1 MTDMTTITPTSLKA
15 RREAMGVSRELV
27 AAFCPEGTT
36 AALIAKQ
43 ERAKQFN
50 VFHWHA
56 MAINNLEE
64 WMARDRIAIID
75 QIKVDAERDI
85 ALIDGRPVIW
95 HYSEHVFAE
104 HCPYA
109 EGCKFQPEL
118 YRVAMIDA
126 REDLLEELGM
136 VIDAEFLPDKFAQ
149 FIAEIGAEQDTPA
162 MRAKW
167 WRHWSKQFYMSKEG

>member
-1 MTDMTTITPTSLKA
+1 MTDLPITPTSLKA

-50 VFHWHA
+50 VFQWHVA
-56 MAINNLEE
+56 AINKLEC
-64 WMARDRIAIID
+64 WMNDDRPVIADRIKA
-75 QIKVDAERDI
+75 DASREI
-85 ALIDGRPVIW
+85 ALIDGLPVLW
-95 HYSEHVFAE
+95 HFNEHAFAE

-109 EGCKFQPEL
+109 EECAVEPEL
-118 YRVAMIDA
+118 YRVAMLDA
-126 REDLLEELGM
+126 REDLIDQHGE

-149 FIAEIGAEQDTPA
+149 FLAEIGAEQDTPA